1 MNSNMIVFITGG
13 LSVIFIII
21 FVVAVM
27 IFSICISIRYKQIQL
42 NSSRYHC

>member
-1 MNSNMIVFITGG
+1 MIVFITGG

-27 IFSICISIRYKQIQL
+27 IFSICISIR
-42 NSSRYHC
+42 